1 MSRNRSL
8 MNHVNSSAHSVMH
21 WWMRIR
27 FLIQT
32 LTRIGL
38 IPIGLGCWRTGC
50 GNLSVIGLVQ
60 NRTDL
65 SIHFASRYL
74 NHSIRTETAKIQ
86 NARNSR

>member
-1 MSRNRSL
+1 

-60 NRTDL
+60 NKTDL
-65 SIHFASRYL
+65 SIRFPSRYL
-74 NHSIRTETAKIQ
+74 NHSIQTETAKIQ